1 MAKTQPVTQ
10 AHFCRFQNIFFKYFL
25 PLFKTSHN
33 GGKKLLRSDE
43 QKHGLQNTRRLP
55 ESMPHHTPSAT
66 VTVSAISK
74 LPAHIPSNRNFCYK
88 KKSAVQRVAVS
99 KRSRAFLYQD
109 RKIIKIVAKISGK
122 TKVSLIKSKNA
133 RRDAQNCTV

>member
-1 MAKTQPVTQ
+1 MVGRSYYVVMSRSMGCKIHTDCQRVCLTTPLQQLSRCQRYQSSQLTFLQIITFVT
-10 AHFCRFQNIFFKYFL
+10 R
-25 PLFKTSHN
+25 
-33 GGKKLLRSDE
+33 
-43 QKHGLQNTRRLP
+43 
-55 ESMPHHTPSAT
+55 
-66 VTVSAISK
+66 
-74 LPAHIPSNRNFCYK
+74 

>member
-1 MAKTQPVTQ
+1 MVGRSYYVVMSRSMGCKIHADCQRVCLTTPLQQLSRCQRYQSSQLTFLQIVT
-10 AHFCRFQNIFFKYFL
+10 FV
-25 PLFKTSHN
+25 
-33 GGKKLLRSDE
+33 
-43 QKHGLQNTRRLP
+43 TR
-55 ESMPHHTPSAT
+55 
-66 VTVSAISK
+66 
-74 LPAHIPSNRNFCYK
+74 